1 METASC
7 TSIQGIL
14 TYELLQSF
22 GPWSLAQ
29 TPVLVRVIWW
39 PWLIYRVFSYD
50 QPNSLHP
57 ALYFKKNRC
66 LEHRLVW
73 LIDRLGRHGSPLKKK
88 RKKKLLVC
96 RVSPPDCPT
105 LPRVRALACVLTI
118 PSWNPGRLRGS
129 SRGGLGSLG
138 GFLKYYFR
146 IPGNLIYTCWAWL
159 YRACG
164 ISDKKRKKN
173 SLLG

>member
-1 METASC
+1 MTNLTDC
-7 TSIQGIL
+7 TQPCIL
-14 TYELLQSF
+14 
-22 GPWSLAQ
+22 
-29 TPVLVRVIWW
+29 
-39 PWLIYRVFSYD
+39 
-50 QPNSLHP
+50 
-57 ALYFKKNRC
+57 KKNRC

-88 RKKKLLVC
+88 REKKKITRLPGFAA
-96 RVSPPDCPT
+96 RRPDSAP
-105 LPRVRALACVLTI
+105 LACPGLRVTI

-164 ISDKKRKKN
+164 ISDKKRKKKTRFLDKN
-173 SLLG
+173 I